1 MPSARLVTRYGRVA
15 RFTEVPASPSS
26 YTSRVAKVSQPAA
39 PVSAD
44 EGEEALL
51 DPEAVSRAYRF
62 HRARRRARRKHHRE
76 RRWASL
82 RFWVVVLLAL
92 AGAVF
97 LASQTLGEI
106 ERVFGL

>member
-1 MPSARLVTRYGRVA
+1 LASARRVTVYGRFQAVHQ
-15 RFTEVPASPSS
+15 VPASAPS
-26 YTSRVAKVSQPAA
+26 YTSPVAKVSQPAA

-44 EGEEALL
+44 AGEEELL

-62 HRARRRARRKHHRE
+62 HRARRRARQRHYRE
-76 RRWASL
+76 RRWAGL

>member
-1 MPSARLVTRYGRVA
+1 M
-15 RFTEVPASPSS
+15 
-26 YTSRVAKVSQPAA
+26 AKVSQPAA
-39 PVSAD
+39 PVSPD
-44 EGEEALL
+44 DGEEALL

-62 HRARRRARRKHHRE
+62 HRARRRARQRHYRE
-76 RRWASL
+76 RRWAGM
-82 RFWVVVLLAL
+82 RFWVVLLLAL